1 LGKLAKEGVQVVM
14 HNTLSASEYGLL
26 NQDTHEPRP
35 NYWTALLWSRF
46 MGTEVYDAGSSTP
59 GIDLFIH
66 SLKKKQDGRALLI
79 VNTLNTSAAV
89 NVPSVAEQYTLTAKE
104 LQSKKIQLNGQEL
117 SLTANDQLPVI
128 KGKTI
133 KAGIVQ
139 IPPYSITFLTFLTL

>member
-1 LGKLAKEGVQVVM
+1 
-14 HNTLSASEYGLL
+14 
-26 NQDTHEPRP
+26 
-35 NYWTALLWSRF
+35 

-59 GIDLFIH
+59 GVDLFIH
-66 SLKKKQDGRALLI
+66 NLKKEQDGRALLI

-133 KAGIVQ
+133 KAGVVQ
-139 IPPYSITFLTFLTL
+139 IPPYSITFLTFSRLK